1 MSAQSPQSIPQEHL
15 DILKNSGLL
24 NPNISL
30 EQVISAATELNKF
43 PAQSQASVPT
53 LIGPFYIYHAVEAM
67 EEATSSAG

>member
-24 NPNISL
+24 NPNITL

-43 PAQSQASVPT
+43 AQSQASVPT